1 MAEDQSPYKSP
12 NSHDDWGEETGYRR
26 IHWAAMISLV
36 FGIIS
41 PLAIF
46 VIGLIIVPILGVIMG
61 AIAVSHIQRK
71 REIYTG
77 ERLATVGLFLGIV
90 FGIWSGMNQYND
102 RNYLYEQAA
111 EQTRVWLRY
120 LKDGKLGHAH
130 QVMLQV
136 QSRNFEARDIEEFYQ
151 NDRGM
156 LEEQRARFARQP
168 IKLMLDH
175 IDRWKPDDLV
185 VHNNVSLRGTKKNEI
200 QLVQEYVLP
209 LKGGTNESIAFRIQ
223 FWRQIFPES
232 RASHWQLEGI
242 GMLDEHFRL
251 APSDPHEG
259 HNH

>member
-1 MAEDQSPYKSP
+1 MTEDQSPYKSP
-12 NSHDDWGEETGYRR
+12 DSHDNWGEETGYRR

-36 FGIIS
+36 LGMLS

-46 VIGLIIVPILGVIMG
+46 VIGLVIVPILSVIMG
-61 AIAVSHIQRK
+61 AIAVSHIKRK

-77 ERLATVGLFLGIV
+77 ERLATLGLFFGIV

-102 RNYLYEQAA
+102 RDYLYDQAA
-111 EQTRVWLRY
+111 AQTRVWLSY

-156 LEEQRARFARQP
+156 REEQRARFARQP

-175 IDRWKPDDLV
+175 LDRWKPDDLV

-242 GMLDEHFRL
+242 GMLDEQFRL
-251 APSDPHEG
+251 APNDPHEG